1 MPEKRDA
8 RVKIFDFTEDGGI
21 FHLCYIFFNNKD
33 MEVNFANRIS
43 KMSLEIGVGDYV
55 SVELE
60 SSLMRRIE
68 EHYNWISF
76 ENVPFLTLKIHR
88 LVLREIVF
96 DYFFSMP

>member
-1 MPEKRDA
+1 MRKKRNTS
-8 RVKIFDFTEDGGI
+8 VKIFDFTEDGGI
-21 FHLCYIFFNNKD
+21 FHLCYVFFDNKD
-33 MEVNFANRIS
+33 VEEYFVNRIS
-43 KMSLEIGVGDYV
+43 EISLESGVGDYV